1 MLKVAWHPI
10 YDHPLPEKH
19 RFPMEKYSLLPRQL
33 LLEGTLTEENF
44 FKPEKVS
51 QQTALLTHTESYWN
65 KIKDLNLTQKEM
77 RKIGF
82 PQSKELID
90 RERTLVGGSVACAKF
105 ALKHQCAMNIAGGTH
120 HAFANRG
127 EGFCL
132 MNDLAVAANY
142 LREYKSIES
151 ILIVDLDVH
160 QGNGTAAIFK
170 DNPEVFTFSMH
181 GGHNYPFFKEQSDR
195 DVPLEKGTQDDLY
208 LYLLE
213 KNLTEILEH
222 FSPDFILYQSGV
234 DVIESDKLG
243 QLSLSLKGCKER
255 DKIVLNRAKELKVP
269 IVAAMG
275 GSYSP
280 KIKDIIE
287 AHANTYRLAQ
297 EIFF

>member
-1 MLKVAWHPI
+1 MLKVAWHPN

-19 RFPMEKYSLLPRQL
+19 RFPMEKYSLLPKQL
-33 LLEGTLTEENF
+33 VHEGTLTEEHF
-44 FKPEKVS
+44 FSPKKVS
-51 QQTALLTHTESYWN
+51 ATTALLTHDEVYWN
-65 KIKDLNLTQKEM
+65 KLVRLKLSHKEM

-82 PQSKELID
+82 PQSEALID
-90 RERTLVGGSVACAKF
+90 RERTLVGGSVACADF
-105 ALKHQCAMNIAGGTH
+105 ALKYQCAMNIAGGTH
-120 HAFANRG
+120 HAFSDRG

-142 LREYKSIES
+142 LREYKSIDA
-151 ILIVDLDVH
+151 ILIIDLDVH

-170 DNPEVFTFSMH
+170 ANPKVFTFSMH

-195 DVPLEKGTQDDLY
+195 DVPLEKGTRDASY

-213 KNLTEILEH
+213 KNLSEILNE
-222 FSPDFILYQSGV
+222 FTPDFILYQSGV

-243 QLSLSLKGCKER
+243 QLSLSLKGCKAR
-255 DKIVLNRAKELKVP
+255 DKIVLKTAKELQVP

-280 KIKDIIE
+280 DIKDIIE